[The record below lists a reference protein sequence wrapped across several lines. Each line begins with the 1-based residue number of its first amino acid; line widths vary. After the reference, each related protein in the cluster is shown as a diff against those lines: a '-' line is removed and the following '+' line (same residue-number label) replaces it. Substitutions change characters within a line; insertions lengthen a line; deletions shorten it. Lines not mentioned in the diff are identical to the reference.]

1 MMNFSAVENK
11 SNEGVWINIDDVNGV
26 QIEGVRVKILG
37 IDSDAYK
44 KKQRQ
49 ITDKRINNR
58 KMKITSAELESEGLS
73 LIASCVVEWEGVED
87 NDGAVVCNESN
98 VRKFLSENTF
108 IKEQIDAAIADR
120 ANFIGSFKKD

>member
-1 MMNFSAVENK
+1 MNFSAVENK
-11 SNEGVWINIDDVNGV
+11 NNEGVWINIDDVNGV

-37 IDSDAYK
+37 IDSDTYK

-58 KMKITSAELESEGLS
+58 KMKITSAELESEGLA
-73 LIASCVVEWEGVED
+73 LVASCIVEWEGVED

-108 IKEQIDAAIADR
+108 VKEQIDAAIADR
-120 ANFIGSFKKD
+120 ANFIGSFKKP

>member
-1 MMNFSAVENK
+1 MNFSAVENK

-37 IDSDAYK
+37 IDSDPYK

-73 LIASCVVEWEGVED
+73 LIASCIVEWEGVED
-87 NDGAVVCNESN
+87 NDGAVLCNESN

-108 IKEQIDAAIADR
+108 VKEQIDAAIADR

>member
-1 MMNFSAVENK
+1 MNFSAVENK

-37 IDSDAYK
+37 IDSDPYK

-73 LIASCVVEWEGVED
+73 LIASCIVEWEGVED
-87 NDGAVVCNESN
+87 NDGAVACNESN

-108 IKEQIDAAIADR
+108 VKEQIDAAIADR

>member
-1 MMNFSAVENK
+1 MNFSAVTNK

-26 QIEGVRVKILG
+26 QIEGVRIKILG
-37 IDSDAYK
+37 IDSDPYK

-49 ITDKRINNR
+49 ITDKRLTNR

-73 LIASCVVEWEGVED
+73 LITSCVVEWEGVED
-87 NDGAVVCNESN
+87 NDGVVVCNESN

>member
-1 MMNFSAVENK
+1 MANFSKVDNK
-11 SNEGVWINIDDVNGV
+11 SNEGIWINIDDVNGV
-26 QIEGVRVKILG
+26 QIEGVRIKILG

-73 LIASCVVEWEGVED
+73 LISVCITDWEGVED
-87 NDGAVVCNESN
+87 DNGLIECTEAN
-98 VRKFLSENTF
+98 VRKFLSEQGY
-108 IKEQIDAAIADR
+108 IKEQLDAAIADR
-120 ANFIGSFKKD
+120 ANFIESFKKP

>member
-1 MMNFSAVENK
+1 MNFSAVANK

-26 QIEGVRVKILG
+26 QIEGVRIKILG

-44 KKQRQ
+44 KRQRQ

-58 KMKITSAELESEGLS
+58 KMKITSAELESESLS
-73 LIASCVVEWEGVED
+73 LITSCVVGWEGVED
-87 NDGAVVCNESN
+87 DNGSIECTESN
-98 VRKFLSENTF
+98 VRKFLSEHTY

>member
-1 MMNFSAVENK
+1 MDFSKVENK
-11 SNEGVWINIDDVNGV
+11 SNEGVWINLDDVNGV

-37 IDSDAYK
+37 IDSDPYK

-73 LIASCVVEWEGVED
+73 LITSCVVGWEGVED
-87 NDGAVVCNESN
+87 GNGAIECTEPN
-98 VRKFLSENTF
+98 VRKFLSDNTY
-108 IKEQIDAAIADR
+108 IKEQIDTAIADR

>member
-1 MMNFSAVENK
+1 MNFSAVENK